1 MVILVL
7 AFSHVLFQFQS
18 VHDISFT
25 GLPAA
30 YTKLNGMFLSK
41 KKKTNCMLEQINNL
55 AYNHKNKISNIQE
68 LEYNY
73 PHLKR
78 ALGLQYQR
86 TNVISSSLVKGLY

>member
-1 MVILVL
+1 
-7 AFSHVLFQFQS
+7 
-18 VHDISFT
+18 
-25 GLPAA
+25 
-30 YTKLNGMFLSK
+30 
-41 KKKTNCMLEQINNL
+41 MLEQINNL

-68 LEYNY
+68 LKYNY